1 MSALTDF
8 LETEVLDHLFGKGAY
23 NSPSLY
29 VALFSA
35 SPTDSSSGTEI
46 VTGASYARVWSA
58 SWDTAAAGATENS
71 SAITFPQATASYNVV
86 AVALMDGSTVG
97 CATNML
103 WYGRLSTSR
112 AVAANDTFEFAA
124 SAIDVTLD

>member
-1 MSALTDF
+1 M
-8 LETEVLDHLFGKGAY
+8 
-23 NSPSLY
+23 PSLY
-29 VALFSA
+29 CALFST
-35 SPTDSSSGTEI
+35 SPTDSSSGVEI
-46 VTGASYARVWSA
+46 SGGGYTRIWTA
-58 SWDTAAAGATENS
+58 SWDTAASGATENS

-112 AVAANDTFEFAA
+112 AVAQNDTFEFAA
-124 SAIDVTLD
+124 SAVDVTLD